1 VNGQGKI
8 RSSHLERL
16 AVIYLRQSTL
26 VQVREN
32 TESTMRQ
39 YGLADE
45 AVRLGWTRANVAVID
60 TDLGASGRFGADR
73 EGFRQVMAKVC
84 LGEAG
89 ALFGLEV
96 SRLARSSADFARLLE
111 LARLTDTLL
120 IDGDGIYD
128 LADINDRLLLGLKG
142 QMSEV
147 LCRDRHNASDIV
159 PFKPSSIRSFTS
171 PGSYTPSVSASSV
184 PDSAHNS
191 SSW

>member
-1 VNGQGKI
+1 MNGQGKI

>member
-73 EGFRQVMAKVC
+73 EGFRQVVAKVC

-89 ALFGLEV
+89 AIFGLEV